1 MRHATA
7 ADPGGTPDALRPL
20 TEHGRE
26 QARAAGKALRERRED
41 IARLLSSPRL
51 RARETAELVVEGFG
65 RKVPVDVREALTCG
79 ATAASYL
86 AEIEAHPDGGVL
98 LVAHNPELSAFASE
112 LVGEAISFRPSTLCA
127 IDMVPKGAHLL
138 WLYHP

>member
-20 TEHGRE
+20 TEQGRE
-26 QARAAGKALRERRED
+26 EARAAGKALREKRED
-41 IARLLSSPRL
+41 VARVLSSPRL
-51 RARETAELVVEGFG
+51 RARETAELVVEGLG
-65 RKVPVDVREALTCG
+65 RKVPMEVREALTCG
-79 ATAASYL
+79 AAAASYL

-112 LVGEAISFRPSTLCA
+112 LVGEPISFRPSTVCA
-127 IDMVPKGAHLL
+127 ITLAPQGARLL
-138 WLYHP
+138 WIRHP